1 MEENLRLKEMNT
13 KLAQSKK
20 STEAKYEV
28 ISRKFQ
34 QLMEINSNQAK
45 SRGNF
50 GDSFGKVKF
59 GNMSNVASDQR
70 GLSTATAFE
79 NDTAKEKLEF
89 NQA

>member
-1 MEENLRLKEMNT
+1 MNT

-20 STEAKYEV
+20 STEAKFEV

-34 QLMEINSNQAK
+34 QLLEINSNDAK
-45 SRGNF
+45 SRGNILSK
-50 GDSFGKVKF
+50 GKF

-70 GLSTATAFE
+70 GLSIATAFE

-89 NQA
+89 YQA